1 MGMDLWF
8 QGDVA
13 RILSATYEAMCATA
27 GAVGEGRPSRERAEG
42 YRQGFGAA
50 LRALAVAFGVP
61 DPAAARAGHA
71 QWRVARP
78 PELEPAGE
86 RVWGGMVLDG
96 EVVASGWT
104 ETAGE

>member
-1 MGMDLWF
+1 MGLDLWF
-8 QGDVA
+8 QADVA
-13 RILSATYEAMCATA
+13 RILGAAYEAMLATA

-61 DPAAARAGHA
+61 DPAAVRAG

-78 PELEPAGE
+78 PELESAGE
-86 RVWGGMVLDG
+86 RVWSETVLDG
-96 EVVASGWT
+96 EVVVPGWG